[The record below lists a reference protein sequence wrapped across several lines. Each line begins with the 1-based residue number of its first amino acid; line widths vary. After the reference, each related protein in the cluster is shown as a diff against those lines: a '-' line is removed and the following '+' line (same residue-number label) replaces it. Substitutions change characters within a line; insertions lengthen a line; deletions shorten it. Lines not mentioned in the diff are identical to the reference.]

1 MPYRCCV
8 CVCVRPLSSVE
19 LCGFAVWDYT
29 ITGGGGALLYTCH
42 MAEYSISQLCV
53 LPPLLEPE
61 LESDLGAG
69 VDRAGAFLPIHALVQ
84 VRRRRD
90 PPLGTDDT
98 EDMEVA
104 EPAHAAYVCI
114 RPNAV
119 EVR

>member
-1 MPYRCCV
+1 M
-8 CVCVRPLSSVE
+8 
-19 LCGFAVWDYT
+19 WDYT
-29 ITGGGGALLYTCH
+29 VSGGGGALLYTCH

-53 LPPLLEPE
+53 LPPLLEELGPE
-61 LESDLGAG
+61 LGAELGAG
-69 VDRAGAFLPIHALVQ
+69 GGVDRVGAFRPIHALVQ

-104 EPAHAAYVCI
+104 EPAHAAYVCM